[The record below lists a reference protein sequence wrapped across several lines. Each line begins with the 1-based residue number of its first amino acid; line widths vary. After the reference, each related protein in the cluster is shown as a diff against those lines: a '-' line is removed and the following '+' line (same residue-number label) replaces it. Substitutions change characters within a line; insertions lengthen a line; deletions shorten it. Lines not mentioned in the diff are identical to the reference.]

1 MSDYD
6 PGLDAIVRTDRFV
19 DALASGARMSS
30 VDPLSAMLGSWRDE
44 VRSQPDAHVV
54 TLAQATAALAQ
65 TQKPV
70 RRNRIRFAVVG
81 AAAAAVLAAG
91 GAVAI
96 GYDSWFGQSS
106 VKPRSDAVTLA
117 AQELDQVQQLVNQ
130 GKWDEAQQKLVTI
143 APTVQS
149 VDNTPDKQSLVQQYN
164 LLTAKVIAQNPEAT
178 PPPPG
183 APPPPVNPQ
192 SPLSFLPVPV
202 IESPTNSVSSPSID
216 TNMML
221 SPASPSS
228 PTSPTV
234 PVSVSPSP
242 TPSSSVSSSVV
253 VPTSSSPSPTS
264 SSPTPTSQ
272 SPSPS
277 PSPTP
282 TSQSPSPSPSPTAS
296 SSPKPP
302 SSSATATPSP
312 TASSPSQ
319 PPVPKQSVA
328 SQPPPP
334 PPVTVTTPA
343 VQSPPPPPP
352 ATQAPPPPPPAPAP
366 EPKHEPPANS
376 KSSAPNP
383 VPTTSVVPEGP
394 KVR

>member
-19 DALASGARMSS
+19 DALAGGARMST

-44 VRSQPDAHVV
+44 VRGVPDAHVL
-54 TLAQATAALAQ
+54 TLEQAAAALAQ
-65 TQKPV
+65 AQKPV

-96 GYDSWFGQSS
+96 GYDSWFGQ
-106 VKPRSDAVTLA
+106 PPATRSDAVTLA

-130 GKWDEAQQKLVTI
+130 GKWDEAQQKLVTL

-149 VDNTPDKQSLVQQYN
+149 VDNTPEKQNLVEQYN
-164 LLTAKVIAQNPEAT
+164 SLTAKVIAQNPEAP

-202 IESPTNSVSSPSID
+202 IESPTSSAPSID

-221 SPASPSS
+221 SPGSPSS
-228 PTSPTV
+228 PSSVPTSPN
-234 PVSVSPSP
+234 VSVSVSSSPIPTSSPAAPPSSTASPSP
-242 TPSSSVSSSVV
+242 TPI
-253 VPTSSSPSPTS
+253 PT
-264 SSPTPTSQ
+264 
-272 SPSPS
+272 SPS

-282 TSQSPSPSPSPTAS
+282 TTQSPLPTPTRPSPT
-296 SSPKPP
+296 PMP
-302 SSSATATPSP
+302 SSVTATPSP
-312 TASSPSQ
+312 TPSTPSP
-319 PPVPKQSVA
+319 PPVAKQTTTT
-328 SQPPPP
+328 PPP

-343 VQSPPPPPP
+343 VQATTPPAAQTPPP
-352 ATQAPPPPPPAPAP
+352 AAPPAAPAP
-366 EPKHEPPANS
+366 EPEPHRPPANS
-376 KSSAPNP
+376 KSAAPVP
-383 VPTTSVVPEGP
+383 VPTTSVVPDEP